1 MQSTNQPAKFL
12 VPFAQNDSARVE
24 VPATTTDATRFSQ
37 SLGSP
42 PLTGLPPEAGG
53 VPPQLE
59 DFNGALN
66 QIARGVWWAL
76 GGGRF
81 GYDAAWATDTLIGG
95 YARGAVLPASLG
107 GGSAGMGEWYN
118 NTDNNTANPDT
129 DGTGWVPGYHYGA
142 TALTG
147 QTGGTITLTP
157 AQAAKTV
164 ITVAGTLTSNLVLVV
179 PAWVYRWTIYNAT
192 TGAFT
197 VSVRN
202 PSSSAVTI
210 PQDGTPTDVRGDGTN
225 VTRTTV
231 TVPNAS
237 TTVAGIARLAT
248 VAETAAAADGT
259 IAVTPAGMAQT
270 KAISW
275 IAGLQTALDG
285 KASTGTTITAGAGL
299 TGGGSLATNVTLALG
314 ASGVTAGSYGGTA
327 GSLSVSVDSSG
338 RIVSASNATLSVAG
352 GGTGATTAAG
362 AVANLIGYT
371 PVNKAGDTMT
381 GQLTAPSFR
390 STNNFFFG
398 GGEYFV
404 AAPDSGS
411 GKDKALIFRPD
422 GSESTVGE
430 FVVNNGGY
438 SWGGW
443 NGWHGGNFNPNTKAD
458 LSGAAFTGNVSTT
471 GAVTASAGF
480 QPSSSRE
487 LKTDFRPNPYGLGAV
502 LRLETTL
509 GKYRHWF
516 NPDGKDRVFLIAE
529 NVADV
534 IPPAYAPDAIEATPE
549 GEDAPRAF
557 GGYAIEQL
565 LAVYAKAFQDLHAIV
580 RAQGERIADLE
591 QNT

>member
-81 GYDAAWATDTLIGG
+81 GYDAAWATDPLIGG

-164 ITVAGTLTSNLVLVV
+164 ITVSGALTSNLVLVV
-179 PAWVYRWTIYNAT
+179 PPWVYRWTIYNTT
-192 TGAFT
+192 TGSFT

-202 PSSSAVTI
+202 PTSSAVTI

-259 IAVTPAGMAQT
+259 IAVTPAGLAQT

-275 IAGLQTALDG
+275 VAGLQTALDS
-285 KASTGTTITAGAGL
+285 KAATTTTITAGAGL
-299 TGGGSLATNVTLALG
+299 TGGGSLAGNVTLALG

-327 GSLSVSVDSSG
+327 GSLSVSVDGSG

-352 GGTGATTAAG
+352 GGTGATTAA
-362 AVANLIGYT
+362 AARANLGLGNVDNTSDLAKPISTATQTALDGKASLAGANYFT
-371 PVNKAGDTMT
+371 GPNPIIMSNGTQVN
-381 GQLTAPSFR
+381 QFH
-390 STNNFFFG
+390 G
-398 GGEYFV
+398 GGR
-404 AAPDSGS
+404 A
-411 GKDKALIFRPD
+411 
-422 GSESTVGE
+422 
-430 FVVNNGGY
+430 
-438 SWGGW
+438 
-443 NGWHGGNFNPNTKAD
+443 GWHD
-458 LSGAAFTGNVSTT
+458 VGANKDIWFYTFATNW
-471 GAVTASAGF
+471 VTVNSNMTVVGSLYANGGF
-480 QPSSSRE
+480 QPASSRE
-487 LKTDFRPNPYGLGAV
+487 LKTAFRPNPYGLSAV
-502 LRLETTL
+502 LKLETTL
-509 GKYRHWF
+509 GKYREWF
-516 NPDGKDRVFLIAE
+516 NSDGRERVFLIAE
-529 NVADV
+529 NIAEVMPQVAAVDGV
-534 IPPAYAPDAIEATPE
+534 EATPP
-549 GEDAPRAF
+549 GETEPRKYK
-557 GGYAIEQL
+557 GYAIEQM

-580 RAQGERIADLE
+580 QAQGERIADLE

>member
-81 GYDAAWATDTLIGG
+81 GYDATWATDTLIGG

-164 ITVAGTLTSNLVLVV
+164 ITVAGALTSNLVLVV

-248 VAETAAAADGT
+248 VAETAAAAGGT
-259 IAVTPAGMAQT
+259 IAVTPAGLAQT

-275 IAGLQTALDG
+275 IAGLQTALDS
-285 KASTGTTITAGAGL
+285 KAATTTTITAGAGL
-299 TGGGSLATNVTLALG
+299 TGGGSLAGNVTLALG
-314 ASGVTAGSYGGTA
+314 TSGVTAGSYGGA
-327 GSLSVSVDSSG
+327 ASVGTFTVDGSG
-338 RIVSASNATLSVAG
+338 RVVGAVTVPIAISYTAVLGLGTAATRNTGTSGTAVPLLDGANTWGAMQEFQDLGAVNFFLRSPTNATHGFIVSLDETNGILRFWNELLGGFQLTMGAGGNALAGNLAVTGAVSASG
-352 GGTGATTAAG
+352 
-362 AVANLIGYT
+362 
-371 PVNKAGDTMT
+371 
-381 GQLTAPSFR
+381 
-390 STNNFFFG
+390 
-398 GGEYFV
+398 
-404 AAPDSGS
+404 
-411 GKDKALIFRPD
+411 
-422 GSESTVGE
+422 
-430 FVVNNGGY
+430 
-438 SWGGW
+438 
-443 NGWHGGNFNPNTKAD
+443 
-458 LSGAAFTGNVSTT
+458 
-471 GAVTASAGF
+471 GF

-487 LKTDFRPNPYGLGAV
+487 LKTAFRPNPYGLDAV

-509 GKYRHWF
+509 GRYRHWF
-516 NPDGKDRVFLIAE
+516 NPDDKDRVFLIAE

-534 IPPAYAPDAIEATPE
+534 IPPAYAPDVIEATPE
-549 GEDAPRAF
+549 GGDAPRAF

-580 RAQGERIADLE
+580 QAQGERIADLE

>member
-179 PAWVYRWTIYNAT
+179 PAWVYRWTIYNTT

-202 PSSSAVTI
+202 PTSAAVTI

-248 VAETAAAADGT
+248 VAETASAADGN
-259 IAVTPAGMAQT
+259 IVVTPAGLAQT
-270 KAISW
+270 KAINW

-314 ASGVTAGSYGGTA
+314 ASGVVAGSYGGTA
-327 GSLSVSVDSSG
+327 GSLSVSVDGSG

-362 AVANLIGYT
+362 AVANLLGFT
-371 PVNKAGDTMT
+371 PVQQGGGT
-381 GQLTAPSFR
+381 GQEPSHKVYLGWGSNGLR
-390 STNNFFFG
+390 AQ
-398 GGEYFV
+398 V
-404 AAPDSGS
+404 DSLDLG
-411 GKDKALIFRPD
+411 
-422 GSESTVGE
+422 TVWTS
-430 FVVNNGGY
+430 Y
-438 SWGGW
+438 S
-443 NGWHGGNFNPNTKAD
+443 FDPTTKAN
-458 LSGAAFTGNVSTT
+458 LSGASFTGNVSTT
-471 GAVTASAGF
+471 GAVTASGGF

-487 LKTDFRPNPYGLGAV
+487 LKTDFRPNPYGLDAV

-509 GKYRHWF
+509 GKYRSWF

-529 NVADV
+529 NVADE
-534 IPPAYAPDAIEATPE
+534 IPPAYAPAAVEATPE

-580 RAQGERIADLE
+580 QAQGERIADLE

>member
-107 GGSAGMGEWYN
+107 GGYAGMGEWYN

-179 PAWVYRWTIYNAT
+179 PPWVYRWTIYNTT

-202 PSSSAVTI
+202 PTSSAVTI
-210 PQDGTPTDVRGDGTN
+210 PQDGTPTDIRGDGTN

-248 VAETAAAADGT
+248 VAETAAAADGN
-259 IAVTPAGMAQT
+259 IVVTPAGLAQT

-314 ASGVTAGSYGGTA
+314 ASGVVAGSYGGTA
-327 GSLSVSVDSSG
+327 GSLSVSVDGSG

-362 AVANLIGYT
+362 AVANLLGFT
-371 PVNKAGDTMT
+371 PVQQGGGT
-381 GQLTAPSFR
+381 GQEPSHKVYL
-390 STNNFFFG
+390 G
-398 GGEYFV
+398 W
-404 AAPDSGS
+404 GS
-411 GKDKALIFRPD
+411 GALRVQVD
-422 GSESTVGE
+422 ALDLGTVWTS
-430 FVVNNGGY
+430 Y
-438 SWGGW
+438 S
-443 NGWHGGNFNPNTKAD
+443 FDPNTKAN
-458 LSGAAFTGNVSTT
+458 LSGASFTGNVSTT
-471 GAVTASAGF
+471 GTMTAAGGF

-487 LKTDFRPNPYGLGAV
+487 LKTDFRPNPYGLDAV

-516 NPDGKDRVFLIAE
+516 NPDDKDRVFLIAE

-534 IPPAYAPDAIEATPE
+534 IPPAYAPDVIEATPE
-549 GEDAPRAF
+549 GGDALRAF

-580 RAQGERIADLE
+580 QAQGERIADLE

>member
-147 QTGGTITLTP
+147 QTGGTLTLTP

-164 ITVAGTLTSNLVLVV
+164 ITVAGALTSNLVLVV
-179 PAWVYRWTIYNAT
+179 PAWVYRWTIYNTT

-202 PSSSAVTI
+202 PTSSAVTI

-259 IAVTPAGMAQT
+259 IAVTPAGLAQT

-299 TGGGSLATNVTLALG
+299 TGGGSLAGNVTLALG
-314 ASGVTAGSYGGTA
+314 ASGVTAGSYGGA
-327 GSLSVSVDSSG
+327 SSVGVFTVDGSG
-338 RIVSASNATLSVAG
+338 RIVGASSVPIAAAAGNITGTLAVAN
-352 GGTGATTAAG
+352 GGTGATTASG

-371 PVNKAGDTMT
+371 PV
-381 GQLTAPSFR
+381 QQ
-390 STNNFFFG
+390 G
-398 GGEYFV
+398 GGAGQGSNKLFLGW
-404 AAPDSGS
+404 GS
-411 GKDKALIFRPD
+411 GGLRLQVD
-422 GSESTVGE
+422 GSDQGMI
-430 FVVNNGGY
+430 
-438 SWGGW
+438 
-443 NGWHGGNFNPNTKAD
+443 AM
-458 LSGAAFTGNVSTT
+458 LSGANFTGPVSST
-471 GAVTASAGF
+471 GQISAAGGF
-480 QPSSSRE
+480 QVSSSRA
-487 LKTDFRPNPYGLGAV
+487 LKTDLRANPYGLDSV
-502 LRLETTL
+502 LSLETAV
-509 GKYRHWF
+509 GRYREWF
-516 NPDGKDRVFLIAE
+516 NADQREHVFLIAE
-529 NVADV
+529 NVAEAV
-534 IPPAYAPDAIEATPE
+534 PPAVDAEGIEATPE
-549 GEDAPRAF
+549 GADDPQKFASYSP
-557 GGYAIEQL
+557 EQL
-565 LAVYAKAFQDLHAIV
+565 LPVLVKAIQDLHAV
-580 RAQGERIADLE
+580 VQAQGERIADLE
-591 QNT
+591 QDA

>member
-81 GYDAAWATDTLIGG
+81 GYDAAWATDPLIGG

-107 GGSAGMGEWYN
+107 GGSAGLGEWYN

-197 VSVRN
+197 VSVRS

-275 IAGLQTALDG
+275 VAGLQTALDS
-285 KASTGTTITAGAGL
+285 KAATTTTITAGAGL
-299 TGGGSLATNVTLALG
+299 TGGGSLAGNVTLALG
-314 ASGVTAGSYGGTA
+314 ASGVTAGSYGGASSVGTFTVDGSGRVVGAASVPIAISYTA
-327 GSLSVSVDSSG
+327 VSGLGTAATRNTGTSGGAVPLLNATNTWDSVQIVRGSGAEKIWLRSSTNATYGYNLAMDEATGNLWFWNTPLGSLQFALLASG
-338 RIVSASNATLSVAG
+338 GASLNGNL
-352 GGTGATTAAG
+352 
-362 AVANLIGYT
+362 AV
-371 PVNKAGDTMT
+371 
-381 GQLTAPSFR
+381 
-390 STNNFFFG
+390 
-398 GGEYFV
+398 
-404 AAPDSGS
+404 
-411 GKDKALIFRPD
+411 
-422 GSESTVGE
+422 
-430 FVVNNGGY
+430 
-438 SWGGW
+438 
-443 NGWHGGNFNPNTKAD
+443 
-458 LSGAAFTGNVSTT
+458 T
-471 GAVTASAGF
+471 GAVTASGGF

-487 LKTDFRPNPYGLGAV
+487 LKTDFRPNPYGLDAV

-509 GKYRHWF
+509 GKYRSWF

-534 IPPAYAPDAIEATPE
+534 VPPAYAPDAIEATPE

-565 LAVYAKAFQDLHAIV
+565 LAVYAKAFQDLYAIV
-580 RAQGERIADLE
+580 QAQGERIADLE